1 MVLGTNMNNGIQL
14 RNNVERWLIHENYS
28 FKAVKSIEDSFRMLI
43 KDNGSFK
50 IPIEIF
56 EPKAQ
61 PGVLVLGS
69 KVFLRN
75 PQTARYNK
83 LTDSEREKFKNT
95 VKDFCN
101 SIRAIHKIFK
111 EDGKVVIGV
120 YLVLDKIE
128 QFTQGNVL
136 EALGQVTEM
145 SEKIYQFIN
154 KTF

>member
-1 MVLGTNMNNGIQL
+1 MAKPNQL
-14 RNNVERWLIHENYS
+14 QNDVERWLIHENYS
-28 FKAVKSIEDSFRMLI
+28 FKDVKTNQDSFRFRI
-43 KDNGSFK
+43 KDIGSFN

-61 PGVLVLGS
+61 PSVLVLSG

-83 LTDSEREKFKNT
+83 LTDLEQEKFKNS
-95 VKDFCN
+95 VKDFCD
-101 SIRAIHKIFK
+101 SIYAIHKIFK

-128 QFTQGNVL
+128 RFTQENVL
-136 EALGQVTEM
+136 EALGKIAEM
-145 SEKIYQFIN
+145 SEKAYQFIN

>member
-1 MVLGTNMNNGIQL
+1 MNNGSTL
-14 RNNVERWLIHENYS
+14 RSNVERWLIHENYS
-28 FKAVKSIEDSFRMLI
+28 FKDVKSNEDSFRIRI
-43 KDNGSFK
+43 KDIGSFN

-61 PGVLVLGS
+61 PNVLVLSG

-83 LTDSEREKFKNT
+83 LTDSEQEKFKKSI
-95 VKDFCN
+95 KDFCD
-101 SIRAIHKIFK
+101 SILAIHKIFK
-111 EDGKVVIGV
+111 EDGKVVIGI

-128 QFTQGNVL
+128 RFTQGNVL
-136 EALGQVTEM
+136 EAVGKVIEM
-145 SEKIYQFIN
+145 SEKTYQFIN